1 MINQCNY
8 APINM
13 INKQINTKQL
23 TAIVENLAELHQWEA
38 NHLPL
43 LGTLT
48 GRHLYFRIAQ
58 RAVGDRELLSRALKD
73 LMYGSGFTEKGLR
86 TRMREME
93 ASGYIASVAGE
104 RDARSKCLMPTEKFY
119 EAIYLH
125 ADEVRRI
132 FENDFLMIEK

>member
-1 MINQCNY
+1 MTY
-8 APINM
+8 
-13 INKQINTKQL
+13 KQINTRQL
-23 TAIVENLAELHQWEA
+23 TAVIANLAELHQWEV

-58 RAVGDRELLSRALKD
+58 RAVGDRALLSRALKD

-93 ASGYIASVAGE
+93 ANGYIASVSGE
-104 RDARSKCLMPTEKFY
+104 HDARSKCLMPTEKFY

-132 FENDFLMIEK
+132 FEKDFLMIEK